1 LTILFAAFTVMNT
14 AATIH
19 CSIGLPEPRLRQHP
33 GQILVVVIELDHHR
47 DGLDDLLRM
56 PRTIANALSSA
67 STEFGEQIFAGGCP
81 GITITM
87 MMIVVTPL
95 LLCV

>member
-1 LTILFAAFTVMNT
+1 MNT
-14 AATIH
+14 ATTIH
-19 CSIGLPEPRLRQHP
+19 CSTGLPEPRLRQHP

-56 PRTIANALSSA
+56 PRTIANA

>member
-1 LTILFAAFTVMNT
+1 MNT

-56 PRTIANALSSA
+56 PRTIANARSSA

-81 GITITM
+81 GIITITM
-87 MMIVVTPL
+87 MMIVVAPL
-95 LLCV
+95 LLRV